1 MGRCLYEQQNFRLWC
16 TEKRKFSQ
24 MLEERSFNLP
34 APEPL
39 PGRSVLT
46 SYLLLMMRFHYS
58 RTSWNYFQEKIWIFL
73 LELATTSFRMQDE
86 FQKKS
91 PISLHSKEVRQPA
104 MAVSALHNWL
114 QIGQLKTLYM
124 LPEFCDIYDPA
135 TQSFIPSSRR
145 KENNHFCLIQ
155 L

>member
-1 MGRCLYEQQNFRLWC
+1 MVVYWKKQTWSNARR
-16 TEKRKFSQ
+16 S
-24 MLEERSFNLP
+24 SFNLL

-39 PGRSVLT
+39 PARSVLT
-46 SYLLLMMRFHYS
+46 SYLLLMMRLHYS

-73 LELATTSFRMQDE
+73 LELATTSSRMQDK

-91 PISLHSKEVRQPA
+91 LISLHAKKVRQPA
-104 MAVSALHNWL
+104 MAVSTLHNWL
-114 QIGQLKTLYM
+114 QIGQLKILYM
-124 LPEFCDIYDPA
+124 PPELCDTYDPA
-135 TQSFIPSSRR
+135 TQSFTPSSWR

>member
-1 MGRCLYEQQNFRLWC
+1 MVVYWKKQTWSNARR
-16 TEKRKFSQ
+16 S
-24 MLEERSFNLP
+24 SFNLP

-39 PGRSVLT
+39 PARSVLT

-124 LPEFCDIYDPA
+124 LPEFCDTYDPA